1 MKYKLV
7 IFDLD
12 GTILDTLED
21 LAITMNH
28 VLAENSMPVR
38 SDDEIRL
45 FTGNGIRHLVKNSAE
60 NGADESVIEKM
71 FSDFNDYYRVHCYD
85 HTKPYDGMAGCM
97 EELRKNGVRVAVVS
111 NKADYAVPGLCCR
124 FFDGLYDFAVGE
136 KKDVR
141 RKPYPDS
148 VLHVLEILA
157 VRGEDAVYIG
167 DSEVDI
173 KTAENAGIDEIAVNW
188 GFRSEEYLREQGAC
202 LIAHTP
208 QELMELLG

>member
-111 NKADYAVPGLCCR
+111 NKADYAVQGLCCR

-173 KTAENAGIDEIAVNW
+173 KTAENAGIDEIAVVW

>member
-111 NKADYAVPGLCCR
+111 NKADYAVQGLCCR

>member
-28 VLAENSMPVR
+28 VLAENGMPVR

-60 NGADESVIEKM
+60 NGADESTIEKM
-71 FSDFNDYYRVHCYD
+71 FNEFNEYYRVHCYD
-85 HTKPYDGMAGCM
+85 HTRPYEGVIECM
-97 EELRKNGVRVAVVS
+97 EALKKNGTGVAVVS
-111 NKADYAVPGLCCR
+111 NKADYAVQGLCSR
-124 FFDGLYDFAVGE
+124 FFEGRYDFAVGE
-136 KKDVR
+136 KKNVR

-148 VLHVLEILA
+148 VLQVLEIMGI
-157 VRGEDAVYIG
+157 RGEDAVYIG

-173 KTAENAGIDEIAVNW
+173 KTAANAGIDEIAVDW
-188 GFRSEEYLREQGAC
+188 GFRSEEHLREQGAC